1 MCCRLAGDS
10 GLLRRGSKDPG
21 FRTWDVVDRRG
32 MGRSA
37 GNESKALPDSAAGPF
52 PFLASLAG
60 ESVFGDLRS
69 WLLRRPKLENT
80 CSMK

>member
-1 MCCRLAGDS
+1 
-10 GLLRRGSKDPG
+10 
-21 FRTWDVVDRRG
+21 